1 MPTVESTATRAAA
14 QRATSAPAKTAG
26 TTTATDTT
34 GTGLDAAFAQMIAA
48 VEAATAQAF
57 GKTDKVAATTD
68 TTSTDKTS
76 TDKTVAD
83 DKAASDLAG
92 ALAVLVQGSNLDLA
106 TTGGLASP
114 ASLGAQSS
122 AVSATSSAKAGVDAS
137 PSTAAPDAAPT
148 TAATSAAT
156 ATTTASTTTPQPDTA
171 ATATAAAATAAAA
184 AAAAASDATKTDAA
198 ARDAATAAGKAE
210 QQATDNQLALQSL
223 VARRSAPEKSTGAGT
238 PQVYGRPTPR
248 GADANS
254 TTSTAADRAAAVAQ
268 TLKSDMPSRSL
279 HTLEDPMATDGTADQ
294 GKTPMVAD
302 RAAGAATIG
311 DAPIRDGSQQQL
323 DTTATTTDANTQ
335 VGAVAAAPHHATT
348 ADTTPDRADTTTT
361 NIVHTATMATV
372 ADTIA
377 THAKTGSSHFAI
389 KLDPAEL
396 GSVDIRVEV
405 KSSGEVRAHLIV
417 ERADTLDM
425 MMRDQK
431 TLERSLGNAGLDVGS
446 SGLQFSLKDQGGGN
460 SRPDR
465 NQTAS
470 IAAPAVAD
478 TGTVTPDLAVVAYRA
493 RRAGGLDLRI

>member
-156 ATTTASTTTPQPDTA
+156 ATTTATTASTTTPQPDTA
-171 ATATAAAATAAAA
+171 ATAT